1 MAAVTRRQ
9 PERKTMN
16 IENICRGCNENSCPV
31 KKQIKEMD
39 AERIMKKMSESL
51 INPQKGEPKKESRQE
66 GEAETKQDRK
76 STMDINKIILLRYL
90 KDRHTGEENAV
101 FSRELEYMLDMSGR
115 DIRRIISALRKDGVP
130 ICSDYHKGYY
140 YAEKQSEVERTLKG
154 LGEHIDGMNDTIA
167 MLAKAKAQ
175 MIPKIRSIRI
185 IITPDEGPEQELRV
199 LVS

>member
-1 MAAVTRRQ
+1 MAAVIRRQ

-16 IENICRGCNENSCPV
+16 IENICRSCNENSCPV
-31 KKQIKEMD
+31 KKQIKGMD
-39 AERIMKKMSESL
+39 AEHMKKLAASL
-51 INPQKGEPKKESRQE
+51 KNPQECEPKKESRQE
-66 GEAETKQDRK
+66 GETEARQDKK
-76 STMDINKIILLRYL
+76 SMMDINKIILLNYL

-115 DIRRIISALRKDGVP
+115 DIRRVISALRKDGAP

-140 YAEKQSEVERTLKG
+140 YAEKQSELERTLKG

-175 MIPKIRSIRI
+175 MIPKIKSIRI
-185 IITPDEGPEQELRV
+185 VITPAEGPEQEMMV
-199 LVS
+199 LLP

>member
-1 MAAVTRRQ
+1 MAAVIRRQ
-9 PERKTMN
+9 PERIIMN
-16 IENICRGCNENSCPV
+16 TENICRMCKEEDCPV
-31 KKQIKEMD
+31 KEQIRRESKQEKKSMMD
-39 AERIMKKMSESL
+39 
-51 INPQKGEPKKESRQE
+51 
-66 GEAETKQDRK
+66 T
-76 STMDINKIILLRYL
+76 NKIILLRYL

-140 YAEKQSEVERTLKG
+140 YAEKQSEIENTLKG
-154 LGEHIDGMNDTIA
+154 LGEHIEGVSDTIA
-167 MLAKAKAQ
+167 RLTKAKAQ

-185 IITPDEGPEQELRV
+185 IITTDEGPEQEMRI